1 MTPPRSGSAGPGRLR
16 PLSVSADL
24 TVDIDGAPGAVRVTG
39 HGDRLTV
46 AARYQ
51 ASPFASLRIG
61 RDAYG
66 LGGAREALSVLT
78 GGLSEAGVDVDVTV
92 AGRRVASV
100 GPHATSGAL
109 ARAAGLGGVEIAAP
123 PRRVQL
129 ALGALVAGIVAGLWW
144 AARRR

>member
-46 AARYQ
+46 AVAD
-51 ASPFASLRIG
+51 AATALRIG

-66 LGGAREALSVLT
+66 LGGAREALAVLT